1 MTGEPTTAC
10 QTGGLRARHRPRTA
24 SRAFDGAI
32 HTEAWPGPVATKQSA
47 ARGGLGDCRSYSW
60 SWARPRCAGR
70 WLTRGGA
77 AKRGLPRAT
86 MKPPRCGSER
96 LRAFVH
102 NGFAIGDRPCE
113 TVHPWNKYR
122 NRDQGGLSCPFTSP
136 RWMFDVRCSSGIQH
150 WMFDVECSSGIQRW
164 MFDVRCWM
172 FVRHSASDVRC
183 WMFDVRPA
191 LSVGCSMFN
200 VRCSMFVRCSMLG
213 VRLAHSAFR
222 FRSWN
227 HVGEAEILSQVR
239 PILRTA

>member
-10 QTGGLRARHRPRTA
+10 QTGGLRARHRPGPA

-32 HTEAWPGPVATKQSA
+32 HTEAWPGPVATKQGA

-102 NGFAIGDRPCE
+102 NGFAIGDRPCK

-122 NRDQGGLSCPFTSP
+122 NRDQGRLSFHLPTFSLFQADNAGRNMYGVLAGPVPVPEPAAWVLAVCGLIGLCA
-136 RWMFDVRCSSGIQH
+136 VR
-150 WMFDVECSSGIQRW
+150 
-164 MFDVRCWM
+164 
-172 FVRHSASDVRC
+172 
-183 WMFDVRPA
+183 
-191 LSVGCSMFN
+191 
-200 VRCSMFVRCSMLG
+200 
-213 VRLAHSAFR
+213 R
-222 FRSWN
+222 FRN
-227 HVGEAEILSQVR
+227 RAF
-239 PILRTA
+239 

>member
-32 HTEAWPGPVATKQSA
+32 HTEAWPGPVATRQSA

-136 RWMFDVRCSSGIQH
+136 RRRYSCLFVLFVVAKKDHSQPAALIRGRVAATNPAPHSFALDHSSLSTGVLGA
-150 WMFDVECSSGIQRW
+150 FSP
-164 MFDVRCWM
+164 
-172 FVRHSASDVRC
+172 
-183 WMFDVRPA
+183 RPA
-191 LSVGCSMFN
+191 E
-200 VRCSMFVRCSMLG
+200 
-213 VRLAHSAFR
+213 RLRRR
-222 FRSWN
+222 FPR
-227 HVGEAEILSQVR
+227 
-239 PILRTA
+239 